1 MSCCGGRRP
10 GVSVAPPRRSVVSST
25 VYPTVAVFRYEGE
38 KPLLVVGRVTGAQ
51 YRFAGR
57 GAEVAVDLRDRV
69 SVRQVPR
76 LRELR
81 LA

>member
-1 MSCCGGRRP
+1 MGVVRSSVRP
-10 GVSVAPPRRSVVSST
+10 S
-25 VYPTVAVFRYEGE
+25 VAVFRYEGE
-38 KPLLVVGRVTGAQ
+38 RPLLVVGRATGTQ